1 MERPCIRI
9 SVRNLVE
16 FILRSGDLDNRR
28 SKMADK
34 EAMLMGGKIHRKIQ
48 KKMES
53 AYQAEVSLR
62 HETISEDISIQ
73 VEGRADGISRAQD
86 VVLVDEIKGVYRAL
100 ARLESPVEV
109 HEAQAKCYAYFYRC
123 TLVCFYR
130 RECCCLHRFLFL
142 RFYCENDYVHGTER
156 LCTSCVGT
164 GTSDCSCNGSLTW
177 IFPGNGDD
185 DANCNLTDFRTDCQC
200 CHQYY
205 RGELSA

>member
-62 HETISEDISIQ
+62 HETIYEEFSIQ
-73 VEGRADGISRAQD
+73 VEGCLLYTSTSKGNLGDGRIY
-86 VVLVDEIKGVYRAL
+86 G
-100 ARLESPVEV
+100 
-109 HEAQAKCYAYFYRC
+109 
-123 TLVCFYR
+123 
-130 RECCCLHRFLFL
+130 
-142 RFYCENDYVHGTER
+142 
-156 LCTSCVGT
+156 
-164 GTSDCSCNGSLTW
+164 
-177 IFPGNGDD
+177 
-185 DANCNLTDFRTDCQC
+185 
-200 CHQYY
+200 
-205 RGELSA
+205 